1 MRHKRRSPQPA
12 PPGDNR
18 TRWPSLHLLKSI
30 LSLPI
35 TRNRTPTS
43 CKERSSLWDNL
54 QDDEL
59 RAGYIDAF
67 AEYQAYQP
75 IVAAIRFTVNQHAL
89 AITIML
95 NT

>member
-1 MRHKRRSPQPA
+1 
-12 PPGDNR
+12 
-18 TRWPSLHLLKSI
+18 LHLLKSI

-35 TRNRTPTS
+35 THNHTPAS

-59 RAGYIDAF
+59 QAGYIGAF

-75 IVAAIRFTVNQHAL
+75 IVAAIRFTVN
-89 AITIML
+89 
-95 NT
+95 